1 LTVPGGYGQLLEHI
15 QVHRYFMG
23 LEQKREI
30 SIEQAAGHWYE
41 HVYLPV
47 VEIIRGRGVL
57 RDFSDRTE
65 TDLYL
70 WISEHRESL
79 KDELQMDV
87 RTDEAAADL
96 AERFGSRLQRVV
108 DRFRRRILEAL
119 TPDELEAGPSPGYWR
134 RDRLKSH
141 GAIPLF
147 TEILVPLSGEP
158 DGWRALDQAQVVAQ
172 REGATIYGLR
182 VTTSNADV
190 GDEDIDA
197 IRSDFQNKCAQA
209 GVEGT
214 FLVDEGEVA
223 KRVCE
228 RSRWTDLV
236 IVSLAH
242 PPGETPLGRL
252 GSGFR
257 LILRRCPRPVLAV
270 PGPATDMQSC
280 LLAYDGSPKAE
291 EALYLA
297 AYISNRWSCPLTVV
311 TVEQFELDARA
322 VQSRGRGYLERHNAA
337 AEYLIAEGDPAET
350 LLQICA
356 ERGAEVMLMG
366 GYGAAPMVEV
376 VLGSTVDRILRA
388 AQVPLLICR

>member
-47 VEIIRGRGVL
+47 VETIRGRGVL
-57 RDFSDRTE
+57 RDFPGRTE
-65 TDLYL
+65 ADLYL
-70 WISEHRESL
+70 WISEHREAL

-87 RTDEAAADL
+87 RTDDAVVDL

-108 DRFRRRILEAL
+108 NRLRRRVVGAL
-119 TPDELEAGPSPGYWR
+119 TPDELEAGPAPGYWR
-134 RDRLKSH
+134 RDRLEAR
-141 GAIPLF
+141 GEIPLF
-147 TEILVPLSGEP
+147 AEILAPLGGEP
-158 DGWRALDQAQVVAQ
+158 AAWRALDQAQVVAQ

-182 VTTSNADV
+182 VTQSESDG
-190 GDEDIDA
+190 GDLEVMRA
-197 IRSDFQNKCAQA
+197 AFLQKCGLA

-214 FLVDEGEVA
+214 FLVDQGEVA
-223 KRVCE
+223 RRICE

-236 IVSLAH
+236 VVSLSY

-257 LILRRCPRPVLAV
+257 TILRRCPRPVLAV
-270 PGPATDMQSC
+270 PGLATDMRSC

-297 AYISNRWSCPLTVV
+297 AYLAGRWSCPLTVV
-311 TVEQFELDARA
+311 TVEQPELEAQA
-322 VQSRGRGYLERHNAA
+322 VQARGRSYLERRDIP
-337 AEYLIAEGDPAET
+337 AEYLIVEGDPADR
-350 LLQICA
+350 LLEVCA
-356 ERGAEVMLMG
+356 ERGVEAMIMG
-366 GYGAAPMVEV
+366 GYGAAPVVEV
-376 VLGSTVDRILRA
+376 VLGSTVDRILRG